1 MSTIRFEDPWLLVF
15 FFFIPLVIVYQ
26 WKGAGRSRVRFSSL
40 EHLKRLKKSA
50 SLLGRYILV
59 LLRCLAIA
67 LLVIA
72 LARPQSGSK
81 ASEILTEGI
90 DIILCL
96 DTSESMQALDFKW
109 GNERHNR
116 LEAVK
121 RVVSDFIK
129 GRTNDRIG
137 MVVFGSEAF
146 TQCPLTLDYGV
157 LLNFLDQ
164 VEIGMAGNA
173 TAVGSALATCVKR
186 LKGRESKSKVV
197 ILLTD
202 GRSNAGSITP
212 QSAAEIAKTFSV
224 KTYTIGVGTAGEVP
238 FLVDTLF
245 GKKYIYQQVDL
256 DEDTLK
262 EIAAITG
269 GTYFKATNAKALEEI
284 YAQIDTLEKT
294 TVEVKEY
301 MEYQEL
307 FMWFLL
313 PALLCIVL
321 EIVLRNTRFRK
332 IP

>member
-1 MSTIRFEDPWLLVF
+1 
-15 FFFIPLVIVYQ
+15 
-26 WKGAGRSRVRFSSL
+26 VRFSSL

-81 ASEILTEGI
+81 ASEVLTEGI

-109 GNERHNR
+109 QNERHNR

-137 MVVFGSEAF
+137 MVVFGNEAF

-262 EIAAITG
+262 DIAAITG
-269 GTYFKATNAKALEEI
+269 
-284 YAQIDTLEKT
+284 
-294 TVEVKEY
+294 EY

-307 FMWFLL
+307 FVWFLL